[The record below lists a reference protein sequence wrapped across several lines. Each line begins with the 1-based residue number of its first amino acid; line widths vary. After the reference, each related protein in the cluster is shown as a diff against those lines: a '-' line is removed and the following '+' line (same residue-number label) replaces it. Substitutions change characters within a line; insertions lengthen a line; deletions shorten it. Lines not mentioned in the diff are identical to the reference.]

1 MIKGTVL
8 ILAIIAVAL
17 FPTFGCITSDAP
29 ITPASD
35 YAANAVIWDS
45 YGPRIVAVEAY
56 GPRIVALEGRPTG
69 SSGGSFDST
78 ALNNKDNDLQNQI
91 NAMRDKNTDGS
102 LQAQID
108 ALSAKMNNFNPATDP
123 NFTPTSDTGIVTFTN
138 NPVSI
143 PQIFSSSSGG
153 NSNPWIMTIHNGSTT
168 WQYVKPMIS
177 LNVSSGQSQSTVSE
191 VLVMTSGGSC
201 SLTGT
206 YSAGATTGNFTFS
219 PTSMN
224 ITATPSIVA
233 FPISGC
239 NGSGEWY
246 IGPGQTQSYNIQ
258 VQGLKT
264 PNPILWNVSASISS
278 RSM

>member
-1 MIKGTVL
+1 MNKLWLLLIIPILVSLACVSSDDGAATNSLASQIATLTAKDASLQSLIDTVRSEL
-8 ILAIIAVAL
+8 SQKASKSEIDDVNRKINNL
-17 FPTFGCITSDAP
+17 PQSGGS
-29 ITPASD
+29 TPAD
-35 YAANAVIWDS
+35 MATKA
-45 YGPRIVAVEAY
+45 IVDQKIADA
-56 GPRIVALEGRPTG
+56 ISALKADQAWIK
-69 SSGGSFDST
+69 SSGGGGGG
-78 ALNNKDNDLQNQI
+78 A
-91 NAMRDKNTDGS
+91 
-102 LQAQID
+102 
-108 ALSAKMNNFNPATDP
+108 P
-123 NFTPTSDTGIVTFTN
+123 SDTGTVTYTN

-177 LNVSSGQSQSTVSE
+177 LNVASGQSSSLVSE

-206 YSAGATTGNFTFS
+206 FSGGSSTGNFTFS
-219 PTSMN
+219 PMTMN
-224 ITATPSIVA
+224 ATATPSIVA
-233 FPISGC
+233 FPLSGC

-246 IGPGQTQSYNIQ
+246 IGPGQTQAYNIQ
-258 VQGLKT
+258 IQGLKT

>member
-1 MIKGTVL
+1 MKKFAKVGIVL
-8 ILAIIAVAL
+8 IAIVLLGTSCLNA
-17 FPTFGCITSDAP
+17 PTGATAGTKYDATQDQRITS
-29 ITPASD
+29 
-35 YAANAVIWDS
+35 
-45 YGPRIVAVEAY
+45 
-56 GPRIVALEGRPTG
+56 LEGIILGPNG
-69 SSGGSFDST
+69 LQALVG
-78 ALNNKDNDLQNQI
+78 ALNTKI
-91 NAMRDKNTDGS
+91 AGFTTDAGVASRVSS
-102 LQAQID
+102 LETRLATAESKLATGGGASTTTTD
-108 ALSAKMNNFNPATDP
+108 ALSARIKTLEDWKAGLGTS
-123 NFTPTSDTGIVTFTN
+123 TPTGGVSDTGSVTFTN
-138 NPVSI
+138 NPVAI

-168 WQYVKPMIS
+168 WQYVKAMVS
-177 LNVSSGQSQSTVSE
+177 LNVASGQPSSIVTDVSLME
-191 VLVMTSGGSC
+191 SGGNC

-206 YSAGATTGNFTFS
+206 YLVPGNFTFS
-219 PTSMN
+219 PSNMGTV
-224 ITATPSIVA
+224 ATPSIII

>member
-1 MIKGTVL
+1 MNKLWLLIIIPILVSLACVSSDDGAATNSLASQIATLTAKDASLQSSIDSTRSELNQKASKSEIDDVNRKINNLPQSSATPADVATKSIVDQKIADAISALKADQAWIKSVPVSGGGGGTV
-8 ILAIIAVAL
+8 
-17 FPTFGCITSDAP
+17 
-29 ITPASD
+29 
-35 YAANAVIWDS
+35 
-45 YGPRIVAVEAY
+45 
-56 GPRIVALEGRPTG
+56 
-69 SSGGSFDST
+69 
-78 ALNNKDNDLQNQI
+78 
-91 NAMRDKNTDGS
+91 
-102 LQAQID
+102 
-108 ALSAKMNNFNPATDP
+108 
-123 NFTPTSDTGIVTFTN
+123 SDTGVVTYTN

-177 LNVSSGQSQSTVSE
+177 LNVASGQSSSLVSE

-206 YSAGATTGNFTFS
+206 YSGGTSTGNFTFS
-219 PTSMN
+219 PMTMN
-224 ITATPSIVA
+224 ATATPSIVA
-233 FPISGC
+233 FPLSGC

-258 VQGLKT
+258 IQGLKT

>member
-1 MIKGTVL
+1 MNKLWLLLVIPIL
-8 ILAIIAVAL
+8 IFTGLACVDSGGGDATNSLATQIATLTAK
-17 FPTFGCITSDAP
+17 DASLQSS
-29 ITPASD
+29 IDSTRSELSQKASKSEID
-35 YAANAVIWDS
+35 DVNRKINNL
-45 YGPRIVAVEAY
+45 PQ
-56 GPRIVALEGRPTG
+56 
-69 SSGGSFDST
+69 SGGSTPADMATKAIVDQKIADAIS
-78 ALNNKDNDLQNQI
+78 ALKAD
-91 NAMRDKNTDGS
+91 
-102 LQAQID
+102 QAWIK
-108 ALSAKMNNFNPATDP
+108 SVPVSGGGGGTV
-123 NFTPTSDTGIVTFTN
+123 SDTGAVTYTN

-177 LNVSSGQSQSTVSE
+177 LNVASGQSSSLVSE

-206 YSAGATTGNFTFS
+206 YSGGTSTGNFTFS
-219 PTSMN
+219 PMTMN
-224 ITATPSIVA
+224 TTATPSIVA
-233 FPISGC
+233 FPLSGC

-258 VQGLKT
+258 IQGLKT